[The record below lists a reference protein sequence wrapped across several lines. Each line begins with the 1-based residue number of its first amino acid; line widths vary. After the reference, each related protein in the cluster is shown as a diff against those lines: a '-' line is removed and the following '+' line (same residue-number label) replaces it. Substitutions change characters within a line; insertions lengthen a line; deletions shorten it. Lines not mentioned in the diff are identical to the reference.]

1 MRIDKKSKRLLGL
14 IITGALFFSGCGIL
28 PKEEQTLAPPL
39 VKPKK
44 QEYEVYEI
52 KKKDITREIKG
63 NGTLASINENN
74 LFTKEN
80 GKRVKSIK
88 VQFGQNVKK
97 GDVLV
102 ELESDNLEND
112 IKLQQYNIQKAQ
124 INYDRAAQGNDEYS
138 KKLAGVDVQME
149 KIKLENLQ
157 KQLASSKLTA
167 SVDGKVVSLES
178 LKEGDII
185 EPYKSLVTIADP
197 SRLQVVYQGG
207 DSSKVESGMKAT
219 LSLGGKKYDGVVAQL
234 PTSGKY
240 KDSIIINFKDTF
252 KDGQLGD
259 GIEVTIT
266 LETKKDTIVVPKTA
280 VKNFMGNNTVEV
292 LEGDKKLSI
301 DVEKGIETSTEVE
314 ILSGLKEGQKVILN

>member
-1 MRIDKKSKRLLGL
+1 MDKKTKRLIGV
-14 IITGALFFSGCGIL
+14 IITGTIFFSGCGIL

-138 KKLAGVDVQME
+138 KKLAGIDVQME

-185 EPYKSLVTIADP
+185 EPYKPLVTIADP

-219 LSLGGKKYDGVVAQL
+219 LSLGGKKYEGVVAQL